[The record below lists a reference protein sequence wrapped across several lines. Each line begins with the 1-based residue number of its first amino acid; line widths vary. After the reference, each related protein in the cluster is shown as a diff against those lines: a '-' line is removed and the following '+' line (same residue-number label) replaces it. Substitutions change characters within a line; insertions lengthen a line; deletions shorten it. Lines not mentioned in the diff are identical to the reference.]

1 MMIGI
6 QKKCIDGEEENVMN
20 GLNGVME
27 LDLSSER
34 EPTSLSSSSLITPFL
49 FLLVSSNC

>member
-1 MMIGI
+1 MKMIGI
-6 QKKCIDGEEENVMN
+6 QKKCIDEENVMN

-34 EPTSLSSSSLITPFL
+34 EPASLSLSLSLYLLLSFSS
-49 FLLVSSNC
+49 